1 MGRETAIQKLYW
13 KDGWP
18 YVKGGKE
25 GSLEVD
31 APSIPET
38 MFEDTYPEV
47 DEFEDATLNI
57 NFQTLRIPFTEK
69 LGSLTQVP
77 NHLRLYGHESLTS
90 TFTQAFVA
98 RRWQS
103 LHLLFII
110 RDLKSRPVLCI
121 VIVHQTSGLLKIF
134 RIKRNSRFGFKMET
148 LPASGY
154 KCLSKCRS

>member
-1 MGRETAIQKLYW
+1 MIQFFSREDIVLWAEKQLFKSSIGKMA
-13 KDGWP
+13 
-18 YVKGGKE
+18 YVAGGKE

-77 NHLRLYGHESLTS
+77 NHLRLYMN
-90 TFTQAFVA
+90 
-98 RRWQS
+98 
-103 LHLLFII
+103 
-110 RDLKSRPVLCI
+110 P
-121 VIVHQTSGLLKIF
+121 
-134 RIKRNSRFGFKMET
+134 
-148 LPASGY
+148 
-154 KCLSKCRS
+154 